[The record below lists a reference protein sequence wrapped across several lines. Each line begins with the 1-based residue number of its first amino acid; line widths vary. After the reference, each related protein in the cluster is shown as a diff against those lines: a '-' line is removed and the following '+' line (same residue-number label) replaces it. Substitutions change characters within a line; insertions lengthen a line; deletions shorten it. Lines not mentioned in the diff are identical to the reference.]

1 MLLYSLY
8 CCKIIIIII
17 IVIVIVI
24 IIYQNLNHLSIK
36 KKKVIIIIIIICFY
50 MVNSLLCPMVYLART
65 ELKMFWREGTVYI
78 SEFKLLLLH
87 TLLEWS
93 SFINLFPCSNF
104 LEMLDLC
111 NLCVWCTVIHV
122 HPRCTWTFD

>member
-36 KKKVIIIIIIICFY
+36 KKKK
-50 MVNSLLCPMVYLART
+50 LLLLLFASTWSILYCVLWCI
-65 ELKMFWREGTVYI
+65 WREWNSRCFEGKERSI
-78 SEFKLLLLH
+78 SQFKLLLLH